1 MLGEAR
7 RPVHS
12 RLCIDV
18 RTPRR
23 AKIKNRF
30 DISQFPHFLITAPA
44 GSFVSDAATL
54 TATQADASPAK
65 GSGRLIP
72 AVKCCLNVCSYVK
85 IAR

>member
-12 RLCIDV
+12 RLCI
-18 RTPRR
+18 
-23 AKIKNRF
+23 